1 LQALARYK
9 AIDAAHPGNAECLRY
24 LVHLCSEL
32 GRRDDAQKYM
42 EELRKAERLQ
52 VGRLG
57 QAIAG
62 LIAII
67 DTLQLCQQPGAP

>member
-1 LQALARYK
+1 MCLQALARYK
-9 AIDAAHPGNAECLRY
+9 AIDAVHPGNAECLRY

-52 VGRLG
+52 VGLV
-57 QAIAG
+57 
-62 LIAII
+62 
-67 DTLQLCQQPGAP
+67 LCPTHIVTVALLHACFIHK